1 MTARS
6 FADVMAHV
14 ELLSTR
20 FAERAPRHDRE
31 GSFAFENVEDLRSAG
46 LPRLPVPV
54 ALGGDGFTL
63 FQCVQVLRRIARA
76 DASTALG
83 LAMHFHVVGT
93 LAETH
98 AWPEAAF
105 ERLCREIVSDGALV
119 NSAASEP
126 AMGSPSRGGLPA
138 TTAVR
143 VPGGFVING
152 YKRWVTYAPAL
163 RYFLVTAQLDGGI
176 GVFVVANDAP
186 GLTLIDNWSHSL
198 SLRASGSF
206 DVQLKDVFVRS
217 EWHVEQREA
226 GQAKRGGLPTGWPT
240 CAFAA
245 VYLGVGE
252 GALLALADYAWQRTP
267 TALGKPIA
275 ELPSLQR
282 SIGQMDVALRA
293 ARAVLEETAR
303 RWSEH
308 PEARAE
314 MEADLAAAKHLCTN
328 AAITVTDIAL
338 RAAGAS
344 GLEATLPLERYFR
357 DARAGLM
364 HPPQDDRALEV
375 IGKSVLA
382 GRLSRSPETTES
394 MPPTGLEPV
403 FRP

>member
-1 MTARS
+1 MTARN
-6 FADVMAHV
+6 FEDVMAHV
-14 ELLSTR
+14 QALNVR

-31 GSFAFENVEDLRSAG
+31 GTFAFENVEDLRAAG

-63 FQCVQVLRRIARA
+63 FQCVQILRHIARA

-93 LAETH
+93 LAETRT
-98 AWPEAAF
+98 WPEAAF
-105 ERLCREIVSDGALV
+105 TRLCQEIVRDGALV

-126 AMGSPSRGGLPA
+126 EMGSPSRGGLPD
-138 TTAVR
+138 TIAVR
-143 VPGGFVING
+143 VPGGFVLSG
-152 YKRWVTYAPAL
+152 CKRWVTYAPAL

-176 GVFVVANDAP
+176 GVFAVASDAP
-186 GLTLIDNWSHSL
+186 GLTLIDNWGHSL

-206 DVQLKDVFVRS
+206 DVQLKDVFVLA

-226 GQAKRGGLPTGWPT
+226 GQPKRGGLPAGWPT

-252 GALLALADYAWQRTP
+252 GALMALVDYAWQRTP

-275 ELPSLQR
+275 ELPNLQR
-282 SIGQMDVALRA
+282 SVGQMDIALRA
-293 ARAVLEETAR
+293 ARAVLEETTR

-314 MEADLAAAKHLCTN
+314 MEADLATAKHLCTN

-344 GLEATLPLERYFR
+344 GLEPTLPLERYFR

-375 IGKSVLA
+375 IGKHVLT
-382 GRLSRSPETTES
+382 RKPR
-394 MPPTGLEPV
+394 
-403 FRP
+403 

>member
-6 FADVMAHV
+6 FEEVMAHV
-14 ELLSTR
+14 EALSVR
-20 FAERAPRHDRE
+20 FAERAPGHDRA
-31 GSFAFENVEDLRSAG
+31 GTFAFENVEDLRAAG

-54 ALGGDGFTL
+54 ELGGDGFNL
-63 FQCVQVLRRIARA
+63 YQCVQVLRRIARA

-93 LAETH
+93 LAETR

-105 ERLCREIVSDGALV
+105 ARLCREIVAHGVLV

-126 AMGSPSRGGLPA
+126 EMGSPSRGGLPA
-138 TTAVR
+138 TTATP
-143 VPGGFVING
+143 VPGGFVITG

-163 RYFLVTAQLDGGI
+163 RYFLVTAQLNGGI
-176 GVFVVANDAP
+176 GVFAVANDAP
-186 GLTLIDNWSHSL
+186 GLTLIDNWGHSL

-206 DVQLKDVFVRS
+206 DVQLKDVFVPA
-217 EWHVEQREA
+217 EWHVEQREV
-226 GQAKRGGLPTGWPT
+226 GQAKRGGLPAGWPT

-252 GALLALADYAWQRTP
+252 GALLALAEYAWQRTP
-267 TALGKPIA
+267 TALGRPIA

-282 SIGQMDVALRA
+282 SIGQMDVTLRA
-293 ARAVLEETAR
+293 ARAVLEEVAR

-308 PEARAE
+308 PAARPA
-314 MEADLAAAKHLCTN
+314 MEAELAAAKHLCTN

-338 RAAGAS
+338 RAAGAG
-344 GLEATLPLERYFR
+344 GLEASLPLERHFR

-375 IGKSVLA
+375 IGKSVLV
-382 GRLSRSPETTES
+382 SRRQQAFT
-394 MPPTGLEPV
+394 
-403 FRP
+403 